1 MVLREKNMPAMPWFV
16 RDYLMD
22 TQHLT
27 RDQHGAYLLLLG
39 TAWTQGGTL
48 PDDDIQ
54 LAAIAK
60 ATPEEWAAIKPV
72 VMSFWTLTKRGWKQ
86 KRLMKELAYVTS
98 QRERRKKAAQAGG
111 RAKASKQTGKQGANS
126 TPKAEQTSAIALA
139 PTPTP
144 TPTLVDKS
152 TEDAALYQRAEAVL
166 GKGSGGMV
174 TQLKRAKGGSIELA
188 RAAIEMAATKHKP
201 REYIG
206 AIINK
211 AAEEAGQPTRGT
223 VGAI

>member
-1 MVLREKNMPAMPWFV
+1 MVLRDKNMPAMPWFV

-39 TAWTQGGTL
+39 TAWTQGGYL
-48 PDDDIQ
+48 PDDDEV

-60 ATPEEWAAIKPV
+60 ATPAEWDAMKGRIMA
-72 VMSFWTLTKRGWKQ
+72 FWTLTKRGWKQ
-86 KRLMKELAYVTS
+86 KRLMKEIEYVS
-98 QRERRKKAAQAGG
+98 EQKERRKRAAQIGG
-111 RAKASKQTGKQGANS
+111 RAKAGKQKGNSSANR
-126 TPKAEQTSAIALA
+126 TANETETQAIALA

-144 TPTLVDKS
+144 ILVDKS
-152 TEDAALYQRAEAVL
+152 TEDAALFNRGVEVL
-166 GKGSGGMV
+166 GDGSRGLV
-174 TQLKRAKGGSIELA
+174 AKLKKAKGGNVALA
-188 RAAIEMAATKHKP
+188 RAAIEQASTKSNP

-206 AIINK
+206 RIVSGAD
-211 AAEEAGQPTRGT
+211 EGPVRGS